1 MPVSLAAQSSEALD
15 RPPVISNE
23 GGSIPV
29 KVVDGRLI
37 VGCDISGPKLRVPV
51 NLWLDFDGA
60 YGLQLHNRA
69 AAPLP
74 AETQAGKPNPL
85 TLHFTDFTLEVARRE
100 LGPEED
106 FEEFTKYHST
116 EIGENALTGAIG
128 AHVLKHFDVIFDL
141 PQSKV
146 SLAPA
151 GQLAD
156 YQPVEGGAELITPI
170 TLQNDLV
177 WLPVKLPGPKAVTA
191 DQAEEKG
198 TIFTRALAIGSSR
211 YDTCLERRL
220 CNSLRRPAGNVG
232 PVRCETVDFAPYVA
246 FRPTEV
252 VQVHPDGVAGVM
264 GINLL
269 ETFRIHIDRRSLL
282 ATVRAARS
290 PKFPDEELQWFQ
302 AMVSEDRDLVL
313 AWLEEHGNTRLGREA
328 AEFLLTLM
336 LDEGAET
343 DELATAIQ
351 WVNDTMKEDLRAT
364 RLFDLMEELVNE
376 GEVDLGIA
384 AGEIGVKSA
393 RKDRYPEANYKLHG
407 RLGELLLPRDNREAW
422 RHLLS
427 AAFGLP
433 EDGMINLNLARVYEA
448 DGKTKRAF
456 SRYIQ
461 ALVKEES
468 SELAMES
475 LVRLDRD
482 LPPEDRMTIESID
495 RMISGRVRNFSA
507 PEQFAVDSSRRT
519 NRTSLVEFFTNAY
532 IGTEQRGG
540 AIGGA
545 LGNQGVLSH
554 FQNSE
559 CVFLSYHLPTPRIEP
574 LVTPLAQYMASWLGV
589 RGPVVQVVDGVRS
602 APGAGKH
609 RDAEEIYK
617 ATRDAVVGR
626 LARASEVD
634 LAADAVLDGTL
645 LNGTVQVAGP
655 QIGSPQDLAMR
666 PLVVQV
672 VVAERGVVF
681 HGSSGVVIPRMLARG
696 LATRGPLSGVAFLP
710 DEDGTLNFSFSRDLS
725 ELEQENRE
733 FIEQLEQG
741 ETKGGSRMGLR
752 IEPKSVEV
760 IVVVRDAETGEV
772 VQSRQCDLVRK
783 ESGK

>member
-1 MPVSLAAQSSEALD
+1 M
-15 RPPVISNE
+15 
-23 GGSIPV
+23 
-29 KVVDGRLI
+29 
-37 VGCDISGPKLRVPV
+37 
-51 NLWLDFDGA
+51 
-60 YGLQLHNRA
+60 
-69 AAPLP
+69 
-74 AETQAGKPNPL
+74 
-85 TLHFTDFTLEVARRE
+85 
-100 LGPEED
+100 
-106 FEEFTKYHST
+106 
-116 EIGENALTGAIG
+116 
-128 AHVLKHFDVIFDL
+128 
-141 PQSKV
+141 
-146 SLAPA
+146 
-151 GQLAD
+151 
-156 YQPVEGGAELITPI
+156 
-170 TLQNDLV
+170 
-177 WLPVKLPGPKAVTA
+177 
-191 DQAEEKG
+191 
-198 TIFTRALAIGSSR
+198 
-211 YDTCLERRL
+211 
-220 CNSLRRPAGNVG
+220 
-232 PVRCETVDFAPYVA
+232 VDFSPHVA

-269 ETFRIHIDRRSLL
+269 ENFRIHVDRQSLL
-282 ATVRAARS
+282 ATIRAARS
-290 PKFPDEELQWFQ
+290 PQFPTQDLKWFQ
-302 AMVSEDRDLVL
+302 AMVAEDRDLVL
-313 AWLEEHGNTRLGREA
+313 AWLEEHGETRLGREA

-343 DELATAIQ
+343 DELAAAIQ
-351 WVNDTMKEDLRAT
+351 WVNDTMAADLRAT

-433 EDGMINLNLARVYEA
+433 ENGMINLNLARVYEA

-475 LVRLDRD
+475 LVRMDKD

-495 RMISGRVRNFSA
+495 RMISGRVRNYSA
-507 PEQFAVDSSRRT
+507 PDQYQVDAEKRT
-519 NRTSLVEFFTNAY
+519 NHTSVVEFFTNAY

-554 FQNSE
+554 FNSTE
-559 CVFLSYHLPTPRIEP
+559 CVFLSYHLPVPRIEP
-574 LVTPLAQYMASWLGV
+574 LVSPLGQYMAGWLGV

-617 ATRDAVVGR
+617 ATRDVVISR
-626 LARASEVD
+626 LSRSSSVELGV
-634 LAADAVLDGTL
+634 DAVLDGTQL
-645 LNGTVQVAGP
+645 TGNVRVAGP
-655 QIGSPQDLAMR
+655 GIGTPEDLAMK
-666 PLVVQV
+666 PLVIQV
-672 VVAERGVVF
+672 IVAERGVVF
-681 HGSSGVVIPRMLARG
+681 HGSSGVVIHRMLARG
-696 LATRGPLSGVAFLP
+696 LATRGSLAGVAFLP
-710 DEDGTLNFSFSRDLS
+710 DDEGKLEFNFTRDLA
-725 ELEQENRE
+725 ELEAENRT
-733 FIEQLEQG
+733 FIDQLEEG
-741 ETKGGSRMGLR
+741 ETKGGTRMGLR

-760 IVVVRDAETGEV
+760 IVLVRDAETGEV
-772 VQSRQCDLVRK
+772 VQSRQCELVRE
-783 ESGK
+783 ESVK